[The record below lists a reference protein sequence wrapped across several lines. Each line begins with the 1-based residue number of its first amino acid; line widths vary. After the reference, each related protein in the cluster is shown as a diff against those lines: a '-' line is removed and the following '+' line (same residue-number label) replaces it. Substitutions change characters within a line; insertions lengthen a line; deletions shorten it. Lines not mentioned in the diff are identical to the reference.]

1 MASLELA
8 QLSRHGW
15 VWLKAGVTWRR
26 LGDAPHR
33 RLEAWFDSGLP
44 AVVARCQGDEPPDHL
59 RLGVALPP
67 AEGKQRLNI
76 AVSAASVARWRPPLS
91 LREVMGCS
99 PADWSYALKLLLT
112 LAEEI
117 GLEPRVYGSFA
128 WHALTGEKYITAE
141 SDLDLIWRLQTSAE
155 LASLLAALPRW
166 ENSTGRCADGEV
178 LLPSGAGVCWRELA
192 GVTSRVLVKSHST
205 AELRPRAE
213 ILSEYVQRR
222 PA

>member
-1 MASLELA
+1 M
-8 QLSRHGW
+8 
-15 VWLKAGVTWRR
+15 
-26 LGDAPHR
+26 
-33 RLEAWFDSGLP
+33 
-44 AVVARCQGDEPPDHL
+44 
-59 RLGVALPP
+59 GVALPP
-67 AEGKQRLNI
+67 AEGKQRLSI

-99 PADWSYALKLLLT
+99 PADWRHALELLLT

-117 GLEPRVYGSFA
+117 GLEPLVYGSFA

-141 SDLDLIWRLQTSAE
+141 SDLDLIWRPQTSAE

-213 ILSEYVQRR
+213 IFAEYVQRR
-222 PA
+222 AA